1 MNVLGG
7 SATPVTLVDTPYQEN
22 RIFKSK
28 NGSCVLLS
36 LPEVQQGIHEQV
48 PKRVLILAKADL
60 KGESSVE
67 IRTLPGEIIGSVRAD
82 MSGQMFDI
90 LEAATRMHDMVHP
103 QYDLSF
109 MQFCIGET
117 YVHPNSWTTRADS
130 FFNQPVHVQRANN
143 LVEEQKRRN
152 QELAKQHK
160 ELTEKEKALKKDAKE
175 QERLLSMK
183 KKNERSRC
191 GTDSKENEADCSKGC
206 TKKTSCKESGS
217 EEAKCKVTCMQW
229 HSNCRQKGTVC
240 NTCLCRV
247 ASSRGSP
254 RKSCTLV
261 LSV

>member
-1 MNVLGG
+1 M
-7 SATPVTLVDTPYQEN
+7 
-22 RIFKSK
+22 
-28 NGSCVLLS
+28 
-36 LPEVQQGIHEQV
+36 
-48 PKRVLILAKADL
+48 LILAKADL

-90 LEAATRMHDMVHP
+90 LEAATRMHDLVHP

-152 QELAKQHK
+152 QELAKQRK
-160 ELTEKEKALKKDAKE
+160 ELTEKEKALKKQAKE

-183 KKNERSRC
+183 KKNEGS
-191 GTDSKENEADCSKGC
+191 TAVVQIQ
-206 TKKTSCKESGS
+206 KKTKPTA
-217 EEAKCKVTCMQW
+217 AKAA
-229 HSNCRQKGTVC
+229 QKKPAVKKA
-240 NTCLCRV
+240 V
-247 ASSRGSP
+247 QKKPSA
-254 RKSCTLV
+254 K
-261 LSV
+261 

>member
-160 ELTEKEKALKKDAKE
+160 ELTEKEKALKKHAKE

-183 KKNERSRC
+183 KKNERS
-191 GTDSKENEADCSKGC
+191 TAVVQIQ
-206 TKKTSCKESGS
+206 KKTKPTA
-217 EEAKCKVTCMQW
+217 AKAA
-229 HSNCRQKGTVC
+229 QKKPAVKKA
-240 NTCLCRV
+240 V
-247 ASSRGSP
+247 QKKPSA
-254 RKSCTLV
+254 K
-261 LSV
+261 